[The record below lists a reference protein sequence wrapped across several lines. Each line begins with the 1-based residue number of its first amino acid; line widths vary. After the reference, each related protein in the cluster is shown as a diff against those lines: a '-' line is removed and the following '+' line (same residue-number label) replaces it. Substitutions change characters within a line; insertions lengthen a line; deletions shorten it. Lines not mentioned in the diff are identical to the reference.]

1 MSCMHSL
8 NAHPLPHARRRM
20 VAYLLSTMHPLSQEA
35 SNLKAMGEWLTTLHS
50 CKLGVTMTQAQKNML
65 TSNKLL
71 SEATMM
77 SIVDKHMDDA
87 LAIVGDHPY
96 VEAQD
101 PHFGNHATHEQCKAV
116 QVACLLGMTFG
127 YLPSPRPGMLRH
139 LVHPSS
145 PKASL
150 ARCTCCCSQGCMA
163 HTNVR
168 SNGCHPR
175 PTCV

>member
-1 MSCMHSL
+1 M
-8 NAHPLPHARRRM
+8 AH
-20 VAYLLSTMHPLSQEA
+20 LLSTCHPSSQEA
-35 SNLKAMGEWLTTLHS
+35 SNLKAMREWLKTLHS

-77 SIVDKHMDDA
+77 SIVDTHMDDA
-87 LAIVGDHPY
+87 LAIIGEHPHL
-96 VEAQD
+96 EGQD
-101 PHFGNHATHEQCKAV
+101 PHFGNKATHEQCKVV

-150 ARCTCCCSQGCMA
+150 GLLTGLWWPQRCMVHSI
-163 HTNVR
+163 VR
-168 SNGCHPR
+168 WSR
-175 PTCV
+175 

>member
-1 MSCMHSL
+1 M
-8 NAHPLPHARRRM
+8 
-20 VAYLLSTMHPLSQEA
+20 AYLLSTMHPLSQEA
-35 SNLKAMGEWLTTLHS
+35 SNLKAMGGWLKTLHS

-77 SIVDKHMDDA
+77 SIVDTHMDDA
-87 LAIVGDHPY
+87 LAIIDQHPHL
-96 VEAQD
+96 EAQD
-101 PHFGNHATHEQCKAV
+101 PRLGNKATHEQCKVV

-145 PKASL
+145 PKARL
-150 ARCTCCCSQGCMA
+150 AQDI
-163 HTNVR
+163 
-168 SNGCHPR
+168 
-175 PTCV
+175 